1 MAGDGNVAEII
12 EHVPQLAGSLT
23 NAIPVEAVEAIDV
36 SNAVLWLVSE
46 EARYVTGSVIPVDAG
61 NINRR

>member
-12 EHVPQLAGSLT
+12 ELAPKLAGSLT

>member
-1 MAGDGNVAEII
+1 MAEII
-12 EHVPQLAGSLT
+12 ENVPQLAGSLL
-23 NAIPVEAVEAIDV
+23 NAIPVEAVDPIDV
-36 SNAVLWLVSE
+36 SNAIAWLVSD

>member
-46 EARYVTGSVIPVDAG
+46 EARYITGSVIPVDAG
-61 NINRR
+61 NVNRR

>member
-23 NAIPVEAVEAIDV
+23 NAIPVEAVDAIDV